1 MILFHSG
8 TETSDAIK
16 KKIRIFA
23 ILVVVSF
30 LCLWMRIWYLQ
41 ILKWQ
46 YLTGLSENNRVRMV
60 TLPASRGMIK
70 DRNGETLVSIRPAF
84 NLYLTPE
91 DARNLD
97 SSLDKLAQRISL
109 DREKLKKKIAQTKSF
124 KEVLIKGDISRE
136 EVAFVEENN
145 MSLPGIRIRAEPL
158 RNYVFNNLASHTLGY
173 LGEISKA
180 SLERLKDP
188 AYRQGDF
195 VGKNGLENIYESLLR
210 GKKGYKEVEVDVS
223 GRELKTLRKLPPES
237 GNNLILTLDVKIQE
251 ELEKLMTETAEQN
264 MNGSV
269 VVMKV
274 QTGEIIAITSK
285 PSFDP
290 NKFAAG
296 ISPKNWRDLV
306 TDEWHPLQNRSI
318 HGQYPPGSTYKIV
331 TAIAGLGEG
340 VIKPD
345 TSIFCP
351 GHFKLGRGRY
361 RCWKKS
367 GHGFMNLHDAL
378 VQSCDVYFYTIGH
391 RLGIDTIAKYAKRFG
406 LGRSTRLGLSQE
418 KKGLVPTTQW
428 KLLNKKE
435 PWQLG
440 ETISAS
446 IGQGFNLVTPI
457 QQVIMMAAV
466 ANRGILLKPYLVKR
480 IEGPEGQLR
489 QEFFPEI
496 IGQIGVDPDHLEQ
509 VRMALRDVVNGT
521 RGTGKKSRLKNIIV
535 SGKTGTAQVV
545 RMKSNEELEKG
556 EAIPVKYRDH
566 AWFVAFAPYEK
577 PVLAVAIIVEHGGHG
592 GATAGPIAGKIFK
605 KYFKLYPPPSS
616 AQPL

>member
-1 MILFHSG
+1 MILFRSG

-41 ILKWQ
+41 VLKWQ

-109 DREKLKKKIAQTKSF
+109 DREKLKKKIAQAKSF
-124 KEVLIKGDISRE
+124 KEVLIKGDIPRE

-251 ELEKLMTETAEQN
+251 ELEKLMTKTAEQN

-406 LGRSTRLGLSQE
+406 LGRSTRLGLSRE

-435 PWQLG
+435 PWLLG

-509 VRMALRDVVNGT
+509 VRMALRDVVNGA

-545 RMKSNEELEKG
+545 RMKSDEELEKG

>member
-1 MILFHSG
+1 MILFRSG

-124 KEVLIKGDISRE
+124 KEVLIKGDIPRE

-509 VRMALRDVVNGT
+509 VRMALRDVVNGA